1 MLTKDEQ
8 DEYAKAFGAE
18 PQDDAPEGESGDVA
32 SAVTLNDTPTEE
44 PETPDTE
51 EAPAEEA
58 PSEEAPAKEVSAEP
72 AAKPADSEETWEQRY
87 KTLQG
92 KYKSEVP
99 AMLERIRALE
109 AQRNEPPTTLA
120 DGGEVESD
128 DAYDVA
134 EGEGNGTVNV
144 EDVEKYADG
153 GDVDSLDSIKAEAM
167 ELAGDPEKLGA
178 VLKTMIADYGRE
190 FVVGAVALAAPLIDA
205 KAEGYANDFN
215 GNLESLVSEIQQSF
229 ASMHRNAISD
239 AHEDFEEVVEGEA
252 FKEWLA
258 SLDEPQRVKAEQ
270 VVESGSAGQI
280 IKLLGQFKDFVAEK
294 DKPKEKTPEDIWAE
308 DAASSIR
315 SSSPL
320 KLPTRAPG
328 SDDDEYKRAFN
339 EA

>member
-8 DEYAKAFGAE
+8 DEYTKAFGAE

-32 SAVTLNDTPTEE
+32 SSVTLNDTPTEE
-44 PETPDTE
+44 PETPAT

-58 PSEEAPAKEVSAEP
+58 PAEEPPAEEEP
-72 AAKPADSEETWEQRY
+72 ETPEETQRRKSWEGRL
-87 KTLQG
+87 KKMEEDL
-92 KYKSEVP
+92 KARE
-99 AMLERIRALE
+99 AALAARE
-109 AQRNEPPTTLA
+109 TPETLA
-120 DGGEVESD
+120 DGGKVD
-128 DAYDVA
+128 DEKPIDVA

-144 EDVEKYADG
+144 DDVEKYADG

-167 ELAGDPEKLGA
+167 ELAKDPEKLA
-178 VLKTMIADYGRE
+178 AAIKSMIADYGRE
-190 FVVGAVALAAPLIDA
+190 FVVVATAAPMVLVDSRAEEFAGNFDRALSDLAEEVKEAFDA
-205 KAEGYANDFN
+205 IHRDRIEEG
-215 GNLESLVSEIQQSF
+215 
-229 ASMHRNAISD
+229 
-239 AHEDFEEVVEGEA
+239 HEDYQDLYDPLI
-252 FKEWLA
+252 EW
-258 SLDEPQRVKAEQ
+258 
-270 VVESGSAGQI
+270 VESMSEEEKQRAQAI
-280 IKLLGQFKDFVAEK
+280 IDGGMPSKIKRLYSEYKKAKEES

>member
-51 EAPAEEA
+51 EAPAEEVPA
-58 PSEEAPAKEVSAEP
+58 EEPPAE
-72 AAKPADSEETWEQRY
+72 EETPEETQRRKSWEGRLR
-87 KTLQG
+87 KMEEDL
-92 KYKSEVP
+92 KARE
-99 AMLERIRALE
+99 AALAARE
-109 AQRNEPPTTLA
+109 TPETLA
-120 DGGEVESD
+120 DGGKVED
-128 DAYDVA
+128 EEPIDVA

-167 ELAGDPEKLGA
+167 ELAKNPEKLA
-178 VLKTMIADYGRE
+178 AAIKSMIADYGRE
-190 FVVGAVALAAPLIDA
+190 FVVVATAAPMVLVDSRAEEFAGNFDRALSDLAEEVKEAFDA
-205 KAEGYANDFN
+205 IHRDRIEEG
-215 GNLESLVSEIQQSF
+215 
-229 ASMHRNAISD
+229 
-239 AHEDFEEVVEGEA
+239 HEDYQDLYDPLI
-252 FKEWLA
+252 EW
-258 SLDEPQRVKAEQ
+258 
-270 VVESGSAGQI
+270 VESMSEEEKQRAQAIIDGGMPSKIKRLYSEYKKAKEGS
-280 IKLLGQFKDFVAEK
+280 

>member
-44 PETPDTE
+44 PETPPAE

-58 PSEEAPAKEVSAEP
+58 PAEEPPAEEEP
-72 AAKPADSEETWEQRY
+72 ETPEETQRRKSWEGRL
-87 KTLQG
+87 KKMEEDL
-92 KYKSEVP
+92 KARE
-99 AMLERIRALE
+99 AALAARE
-109 AQRNEPPTTLA
+109 TPETLA
-120 DGGEVESD
+120 DGGKVED
-128 DAYDVA
+128 EEPIDVA

>member
-58 PSEEAPAKEVSAEP
+58 PAEEPQAEEEPETPEETQRRKSWEGRLKKMEEDLKAREAALAAREAPE
-72 AAKPADSEETWEQRY
+72 
-87 KTLQG
+87 
-92 KYKSEVP
+92 
-99 AMLERIRALE
+99 
-109 AQRNEPPTTLA
+109 TLA
-120 DGGEVESD
+120 DGGKVED
-128 DAYDVA
+128 EEPIDVV

-144 EDVEKYADG
+144 DDVEKYADG

-167 ELAGDPEKLGA
+167 ELAKDPEKLA
-178 VLKTMIADYGRE
+178 AAIKSMIADYGRE
-190 FVVGAVALAAPLIDA
+190 FVVVATAAPMVLVDSRAEEFAGNFDRALSDLAEEVKEAFDA
-205 KAEGYANDFN
+205 IHRDRIEEG
-215 GNLESLVSEIQQSF
+215 
-229 ASMHRNAISD
+229 
-239 AHEDFEEVVEGEA
+239 HEDYQDLYDPLI
-252 FKEWLA
+252 EW
-258 SLDEPQRVKAEQ
+258 
-270 VVESGSAGQI
+270 VESMSEEEKQRAQAI
-280 IKLLGQFKDFVAEK
+280 IDGGMPSKIKRLYSEYKKAKEES

>member
-8 DEYAKAFGAE
+8 DEYTKAFGAE

-32 SAVTLNDTPTEE
+32 SSVTLNDTPTEE
-44 PETPDTE
+44 PETPPAE

-58 PSEEAPAKEVSAEP
+58 PAEEAPAEEPPAEEEP
-72 AAKPADSEETWEQRY
+72 ETPEETQRRKSWEGRL
-87 KTLQG
+87 KKMEEDL
-92 KYKSEVP
+92 KARE
-99 AMLERIRALE
+99 AALAARE
-109 AQRNEPPTTLA
+109 TPETLA
-120 DGGEVESD
+120 DGGKVED
-128 DAYDVA
+128 EEPIDVA

-167 ELAGDPEKLGA
+167 ELAKDPEKLA
-178 VLKTMIADYGRE
+178 AAIKSMIADYGRD
-190 FVVGAVALAAPLIDA
+190 FVVVATAAPMVLVDSRAEEFAGKFDSALSDLAEEVKEAFDA
-205 KAEGYANDFN
+205 IHRDRIEEG
-215 GNLESLVSEIQQSF
+215 
-229 ASMHRNAISD
+229 
-239 AHEDFEEVVEGEA
+239 HEDYQDLYDPLIEWVGSMSEEEKQRAQAIIDGGMPSKIKRLYSEYKKA
-252 FKEWLA
+252 KE
-258 SLDEPQRVKAEQ
+258 
-270 VVESGSAGQI
+270 ES
-280 IKLLGQFKDFVAEK
+280 

>member
-51 EAPAEEA
+51 APTEEAPAEEPPTEEEPETPEETQRRKSWEGRLKKMEEDLKA
-58 PSEEAPAKEVSAEP
+58 REAALAAREAPE
-72 AAKPADSEETWEQRY
+72 
-87 KTLQG
+87 
-92 KYKSEVP
+92 
-99 AMLERIRALE
+99 
-109 AQRNEPPTTLA
+109 TLA
-120 DGGEVESD
+120 DGGKVED
-128 DAYDVA
+128 EEPIDVA

-167 ELAGDPEKLGA
+167 ELAKDPEKLA
-178 VLKTMIADYGRE
+178 AAIKSMIADYGRD
-190 FVVGAVALAAPLIDA
+190 FVVVATAAPMVLVDSRAEEFAGKFDSALSDLAEEVKEAFDA
-205 KAEGYANDFN
+205 IHRDRIEEG
-215 GNLESLVSEIQQSF
+215 
-229 ASMHRNAISD
+229 
-239 AHEDFEEVVEGEA
+239 HEDYQDLYDPLI
-252 FKEWLA
+252 EW
-258 SLDEPQRVKAEQ
+258 
-270 VVESGSAGQI
+270 VESMSEEEKQRAQAI
-280 IKLLGQFKDFVAEK
+280 IDGGMPSKIKRLYSEYKKAKEES

>member
-18 PQDDAPEGESGDVA
+18 HQDDAPEGESGDVA

-44 PETPDTE
+44 PETPPAE

-58 PSEEAPAKEVSAEP
+58 PAEEAPAEEPPAEEEP
-72 AAKPADSEETWEQRY
+72 ETPEETQRRKSWEGRL
-87 KTLQG
+87 KKMEEDL
-92 KYKSEVP
+92 KARE
-99 AMLERIRALE
+99 AALAARE
-109 AQRNEPPTTLA
+109 APETLA
-120 DGGEVESD
+120 DGGKVED
-128 DAYDVA
+128 EEPIDVA

-167 ELAGDPEKLGA
+167 ELAKDPEKLA
-178 VLKTMIADYGRE
+178 AAIKSMIADYGRD
-190 FVVGAVALAAPLIDA
+190 FVVVATAAPMVLVDSRAEEFAGKFDSALSGLAEEVKEAFDA
-205 KAEGYANDFN
+205 IHRDRIEEG
-215 GNLESLVSEIQQSF
+215 
-229 ASMHRNAISD
+229 
-239 AHEDFEEVVEGEA
+239 HEDYQDLYEPLIEWVGSMSEEEKQRAQAIIDGGMPSKIKRLYSEYKKA
-252 FKEWLA
+252 KE
-258 SLDEPQRVKAEQ
+258 
-270 VVESGSAGQI
+270 ES
-280 IKLLGQFKDFVAEK
+280 

>member
-44 PETPDTE
+44 PQTPPAE

-58 PSEEAPAKEVSAEP
+58 PAEEAPAEEPPAEEEP
-72 AAKPADSEETWEQRY
+72 ETPEETQRRKSWEGRL
-87 KTLQG
+87 KKMEEDL
-92 KYKSEVP
+92 KARE
-99 AMLERIRALE
+99 AALAARE
-109 AQRNEPPTTLA
+109 APETLA
-120 DGGEVESD
+120 DGGKVED
-128 DAYDVA
+128 EEPIDVA

-167 ELAGDPEKLGA
+167 ELAKDPEKLA
-178 VLKTMIADYGRE
+178 AAIKSMIADYGRE
-190 FVVGAVALAAPLIDA
+190 FVVVATAAPMVLVDSRAEEFAGKFDSALSGLAEEVKEAFDA
-205 KAEGYANDFN
+205 IHRDRIEEG
-215 GNLESLVSEIQQSF
+215 
-229 ASMHRNAISD
+229 
-239 AHEDFEEVVEGEA
+239 HEDYQDLYDPLIEWVGSMSEEEKQRAQAIIDGGMPSKIKRLYSEYKKA
-252 FKEWLA
+252 KE
-258 SLDEPQRVKAEQ
+258 
-270 VVESGSAGQI
+270 ES
-280 IKLLGQFKDFVAEK
+280 

>member
-18 PQDDAPEGESGDVA
+18 PEDDAPEGESGDVA
-32 SAVTLNDTPTEE
+32 SAVTMNDTPTEE

-58 PSEEAPAKEVSAEP
+58 PAEEPPAEEEP
-72 AAKPADSEETWEQRY
+72 ETPEETQRRKSWEGRL
-87 KTLQG
+87 KKMEEDL
-92 KYKSEVP
+92 KARE
-99 AMLERIRALE
+99 AALAARE
-109 AQRNEPPTTLA
+109 TPETLA
-120 DGGEVESD
+120 DGGKVED
-128 DAYDVA
+128 EPIDVA

-144 EDVEKYADG
+144 DDVEKYADG

-258 SLDEPQRVKAEQ
+258 SLDEPQRVKADQ

>member
-8 DEYAKAFGAE
+8 DEYAKDFGAE

-58 PSEEAPAKEVSAEP
+58 PAEEPQAEEEPETPEETQRRKSWEGRLKKMEEDLKAREAALAAREAP
-72 AAKPADSEETWEQRY
+72 ET
-87 KTLQG
+87 L
-92 KYKSEVP
+92 S
-99 AMLERIRALE
+99 
-109 AQRNEPPTTLA
+109 
-120 DGGEVESD
+120 DGGKVED
-128 DAYDVA
+128 EEPIDVA

-167 ELAGDPEKLGA
+167 ELAKDPEKLA
-178 VLKTMIADYGRE
+178 AAIKSMIADYGRD
-190 FVVGAVALAAPLIDA
+190 FVVVATAAPMVLVDSRAEEFAGKFDSALSDLAEEVKEAFDA
-205 KAEGYANDFN
+205 IHRDRIEEG
-215 GNLESLVSEIQQSF
+215 
-229 ASMHRNAISD
+229 
-239 AHEDFEEVVEGEA
+239 HEDYQDLYDPLI
-252 FKEWLA
+252 EW
-258 SLDEPQRVKAEQ
+258 
-270 VVESGSAGQI
+270 VESMSEEEKQRAQAI
-280 IKLLGQFKDFVAEK
+280 IDGGMPSKIKRLYSEYKKAKEES

>member
-44 PETPDTE
+44 PETPPA

-58 PSEEAPAKEVSAEP
+58 PAEEAPAKEVSAEP

-167 ELAGDPEKLGA
+167 ELAKDPEKLA
-178 VLKTMIADYGRE
+178 AAIKSMIADYGRE
-190 FVVGAVALAAPLIDA
+190 FVVVATAAPMVLVDSRAEEFAGNFDRALSDLAEEVKEAFDA
-205 KAEGYANDFN
+205 IHRDRIEEG
-215 GNLESLVSEIQQSF
+215 
-229 ASMHRNAISD
+229 
-239 AHEDFEEVVEGEA
+239 HEDYQDLYDPLI
-252 FKEWLA
+252 EW
-258 SLDEPQRVKAEQ
+258 
-270 VVESGSAGQI
+270 VESMSEEEKQRAQAI
-280 IKLLGQFKDFVAEK
+280 IDGGMPSKIKRLYSEYKKAKEES
-294 DKPKEKTPEDIWAE
+294 DKPKERPPEDIWAE

>member
-44 PETPDTE
+44 PETQDT
-51 EAPAEEA
+51 EAPAEESPA
-58 PSEEAPAKEVSAEP
+58 EEPPAEEEP
-72 AAKPADSEETWEQRY
+72 ETPEETQRRKSWEGRL
-87 KTLQG
+87 KKMEEDL
-92 KYKSEVP
+92 KARE
-99 AMLERIRALE
+99 AALAARE
-109 AQRNEPPTTLA
+109 TPETLA
-120 DGGEVESD
+120 DGGKVED
-128 DAYDVA
+128 EEPIDVA

-144 EDVEKYADG
+144 DDVEKYADG

-167 ELAGDPEKLGA
+167 ELAKDPEKLA
-178 VLKTMIADYGRE
+178 AAIKSMIADYGRE
-190 FVVGAVALAAPLIDA
+190 FVVVATAAPMVLVDSRAEEFAGNFDRALSDLAEEVKEAFDA
-205 KAEGYANDFN
+205 IHRDRIEEG
-215 GNLESLVSEIQQSF
+215 
-229 ASMHRNAISD
+229 
-239 AHEDFEEVVEGEA
+239 HEDYQDLYDPLI
-252 FKEWLA
+252 EW
-258 SLDEPQRVKAEQ
+258 
-270 VVESGSAGQI
+270 VESMSEEEKQRAQAI
-280 IKLLGQFKDFVAEK
+280 IDGGMPSKIKRLYSEYKKAKEES
-294 DKPKEKTPEDIWAE
+294 DKPKERPPEDIWAE

>member
-51 EAPAEEA
+51 EAPAEEDPA
-58 PSEEAPAKEVSAEP
+58 EEPQAEEEPETPEETQRRKSWEGRLKKMEEDLKAREAALAAREAPE
-72 AAKPADSEETWEQRY
+72 
-87 KTLQG
+87 
-92 KYKSEVP
+92 
-99 AMLERIRALE
+99 
-109 AQRNEPPTTLA
+109 TLA
-120 DGGEVESD
+120 DGGKVED
-128 DAYDVA
+128 EEPIDVV

-144 EDVEKYADG
+144 DDVEKYADG

-167 ELAGDPEKLGA
+167 ELAKDPEKLA
-178 VLKTMIADYGRE
+178 AAIKSMIADYGRE
-190 FVVGAVALAAPLIDA
+190 FVVVATAAPMVLVDSRAEEFAGNFDRALSDLAEEVKEAFDA
-205 KAEGYANDFN
+205 IHRDRIEEG
-215 GNLESLVSEIQQSF
+215 
-229 ASMHRNAISD
+229 
-239 AHEDFEEVVEGEA
+239 HEDYQDLYDPLI
-252 FKEWLA
+252 EW
-258 SLDEPQRVKAEQ
+258 
-270 VVESGSAGQI
+270 VESMSEEEKQRAQAI
-280 IKLLGQFKDFVAEK
+280 IDGGMPSKIKRLYSEYKKAKEES

>member
-58 PSEEAPAKEVSAEP
+58 PAEEPQAEEEP
-72 AAKPADSEETWEQRY
+72 ETPEETQRRKSWEGRL
-87 KTLQG
+87 KKMEEDL
-92 KYKSEVP
+92 KARE
-99 AMLERIRALE
+99 AALAARE
-109 AQRNEPPTTLA
+109 TPETLA
-120 DGGEVESD
+120 DGGKVD
-128 DAYDVA
+128 DEEPIDVA

-167 ELAGDPEKLGA
+167 ELAKDPERLAAAIKS
-178 VLKTMIADYGRE
+178 MIADYGRE
-190 FVVGAVALAAPLIDA
+190 FVVVATAAPMVLVDSRAEEFAGKFDSALSDLAEEVKEAFDA
-205 KAEGYANDFN
+205 IHRDRIEEG
-215 GNLESLVSEIQQSF
+215 
-229 ASMHRNAISD
+229 
-239 AHEDFEEVVEGEA
+239 HEDYQDLYDPLI
-252 FKEWLA
+252 EW
-258 SLDEPQRVKAEQ
+258 
-270 VVESGSAGQI
+270 VESMSEEEKQRAQAI
-280 IKLLGQFKDFVAEK
+280 IDGGMPSKIKRLYSEYKKAKEES

-328 SDDDEYKRAFN
+328 SDDDEYKHTFN

>member
-1 MLTKDEQ
+1 MNCQNCNTIIENG
-8 DEYAKAFGAE
+8 YALCTACELRFAGTLLRLAR
-18 PQDDAPEGESGDVA
+18 DV
-32 SAVTLNDTPTEE
+32 TP
-44 PETPDTE
+44 
-51 EAPAEEA
+51 
-58 PSEEAPAKEVSAEP
+58 
-72 AAKPADSEETWEQRY
+72 
-87 KTLQG
+87 LH
-92 KYKSEVP
+92 
-99 AMLERIRALE
+99 
-109 AQRNEPPTTLA
+109 
-120 DGGEVESD
+120 
-128 DAYDVA
+128 
-134 EGEGNGTVNV
+134 
-144 EDVEKYADG
+144 
-153 GDVDSLDSIKAEAM
+153 DSLDATLHPGGHSPTRIQTATPPTPIR
-167 ELAGDPEKLGA
+167 LD
-178 VLKTMIADYGRE
+178 VLD
-190 FVVGAVALAAPLIDA
+190 LIDA